1 MASEMAVIPQDWG
14 KEIIELLES
23 AQTII
28 SKDTAEAF
36 KLYDSRATACLIAK
50 SESEMM
56 AYLNWYVIWKH
67 QLWKAEHD
75 AWEDYCDGI
84 ASQPFGISKS
94 DLKHK
99 IGTIDKGLKRGAEI
113 VALAQ
118 ALADKPYAVQQMIGT
133 EDANLPE
140 KSVQDTLVRWQGL
153 NAGEAV
159 ADFKLASGK
168 PTIVCRE
175 AVHDKQNSQIL
186 FKLMVRPPDDPTY
199 ERDYVIKA
207 VDEDEGDWIMDRLG
221 PKKRTVY
228 ERKPANV

>member
-1 MASEMAVIPQDWG
+1 MSETSVVPQNWEREVV
-14 KEIIELLES
+14 EILEG
-23 AQTII
+23 AQTVI
-28 SKDTAEAF
+28 SKDVVEAF
-36 KLYDSRATACLIAK
+36 RLYDSRATACLIAK

-67 QLWKAEHD
+67 RLWKAEHD
-75 AWEDYCDGI
+75 SWEAYCDRI
-84 ASQPFGISKS
+84 SEQPFGISKS

-99 IGTIDKGLKRGAEI
+99 VSTIDEGLRRGAAI
-113 VALAQ
+113 IHLAQ
-118 ALADKPYAVQQMIGT
+118 ALADKPYAVQQLVKT

-140 KSVQDTLVRWQGL
+140 KSIQDTLVRWQGL

-159 ADFKLASGK
+159 ADLKLASGK

-175 AVHDKQNSQIL
+175 AIHDKQNSQIL

-207 VDEDEGDWIMDRLG
+207 VDEDEGEWIMDRLG
-221 PKKRTVY
+221 PKKRTIY
-228 ERKPANV
+228 ERKSVNV